1 MTYNDNVSFY
11 NDFLNVFFIMI
22 TTIDNCEDFPSQ
34 TRTKPVW
41 NLAFCQMTFINIKH
55 QHQGCLGLSGILT
68 LTYALNYLEGTEK
81 KTDAWIHFQRSSFQ
95 ARSETQPGH
104 WNFLKLYRQSEWAAK
119 NETCYLL
126 QIILYY
132 SE

>member
-1 MTYNDNVSFY
+1 MF
-11 NDFLNVFFIMI
+11 FFFIMI

-68 LTYALNYLEGTEK
+68 LTYALNYLEGPEK
-81 KTDAWIHFQRSSFQ
+81 KLM
-95 ARSETQPGH
+95 PGSTFRDPH
-104 WNFLKLYRQSEWAAK
+104 SKPGLRHSQDIGIF
-119 NETCYLL
+119 
-126 QIILYY
+126 
-132 SE
+132 